1 MSLLKRRLLY
11 QKVKS
16 KGQIMTKKRE
26 VSPNLAQNHPRRG
39 IFRQHSVLSDKL
51 LGVYTFFKVATFAFV
66 DPELIR
72 ERAAPG
78 PGIDRGN
85 VVLATLGYLG
95 LYPGTFVAA
104 GLDAV
109 RFGPDA

>member
-1 MSLLKRRLLY
+1 MTKQAAFALVIFSHRLL
-11 QKVKS
+11 VGGVFGAA
-16 KGQIMTKKRE
+16 GQISWPM
-26 VSPNLAQNHPRRG
+26 AWA
-39 IFRQHSVLSDKL
+39 I

-109 RFGPDA
+109 RFGPDLTGTC

>member
-51 LGVYTFFKVATFAFV
+51 LVPFQHGFDKLSSCGKLEANLPLQEESNAQKN
-66 DPELIR
+66 LHR
-72 ERAAPG
+72 
-78 PGIDRGN
+78 
-85 VVLATLGYLG
+85 
-95 LYPGTFVAA
+95 
-104 GLDAV
+104 
-109 RFGPDA
+109 

>member
-51 LGVYTFFKVATFAFV
+51 LEPF
-66 DPELIR
+66 
-72 ERAAPG
+72 
-78 PGIDRGN
+78 
-85 VVLATLGYLG
+85 LATTQH
-95 LYPGTFVAA
+95 PAHRRAGTQASPTT
-104 GLDAV
+104 
-109 RFGPDA
+109 RQ

>member
-51 LGVYTFFKVATFAFV
+51 LEGAKAQFGRSLFFSS
-66 DPELIR
+66 L
-72 ERAAPG
+72 RA
-78 PGIDRGN
+78 DN
-85 VVLATLGYLG
+85 VSSRCGE
-95 LYPGTFVAA
+95 YPDWGALCWRPLLSGA
-104 GLDAV
+104 
-109 RFGPDA
+109 RS